1 MAFGTHGAAGSAVST
16 IQLRNVSKDFV
27 LPNGKALRV
36 LENVSFEI
44 APQTFNSILGPSGCG
59 KSTILNLIAGL
70 DRRFSGD
77 ISLSTPAGSKSE
89 KPRIGFV
96 FQQPR
101 LLNWRTVIENV
112 ELPLE
117 QEVGE
122 RKARQNLA
130 RKYLALVGLSGYEA
144 YYPLQL
150 SGGMQQRAAIAR
162 ALVIDPDVLLMDEP
176 FSGLDEITA
185 RKMRSELMRIWQ
197 ETGKT
202 ILFVTHSISESVFL
216 SQQILI
222 VSRRPAT
229 IFKRLL
235 IDLPYPRQYGDT
247 RLFEIETNLMRD
259 FLGMEECGVISA
271 VGIAQEV

>member
-1 MAFGTHGAAGSAVST
+1 MIT
-16 IQLRNVSKDFV
+16 IRLQNVSKDFSQ
-27 LPNGKALRV
+27 PGGKQFRV
-36 LENVSFEI
+36 LENISFEV
-44 APQTFNSILGPSGCG
+44 AHQTFNSILGPSGCG

-77 ISLSTPAGSKSE
+77 ITLQPPPDSSA

-112 ELPLE
+112 QLPVE
-117 QEVGE
+117 ETIRDQETRE
-122 RKARQNLA
+122 NIA
-130 RKYLALVGLSGYEA
+130 RKYLAIVGLKGYEN

-150 SGGMQQRAAIAR
+150 SGGMQQRTAIAR
-162 ALVIDPDVLLMDEP
+162 ALAIEPDILLMDEP

-185 RKMRSELMRIWQ
+185 RRMRGELIRIWQ

-222 VSRRPAT
+222 VSRKPAT
-229 IFKRLL
+229 IFKRQLV
-235 IDLPYPRQYGDT
+235 DLPYPRRYGDPQ
-247 RLFEIETNLMRD
+247 LFEIETSLTRD
-259 FLGMEECGVISA
+259 FLGMEEL
-271 VGIAQEV
+271 